1 MRPAPAVARHR
12 PRRLLVGVAAA
23 CAWIVLAAAPAAG
36 HAVLEGGSVVDG
48 QVLPEVPDEVR
59 LQFNEPVTTPQG
71 GIRVYDAAGGRVD
84 AGDAGVAPDDPSAVR
99 VGLGGDVGDG
109 TYVVTYRITS
119 ADGHPVSGA
128 LVFSIG
134 EEAGATDELV
144 AQVFSSDA
152 DRPWA
157 VAATLARWAMYAGV
171 LLAAGIAAT
180 TWWLRREVGEDD
192 APVAAV
198 LRWTAWLALA
208 ATVLG
213 LWLQQAL
220 VTGAGF
226 GALVD
231 VGGLAGSLGTWFG
244 ISAVVRLVGAGMLL
258 WAAAGRRWAVAAAGG
273 GLAALSL
280 LLEGHTLTTEPAVVV
295 WVADAVHVAAA
306 ATWAGGL
313 VVLGLLLRR
322 RRRADDPV
330 GAGRLVAR
338 FSWLFTLSVVAVV
351 AAGLALSWVE
361 VRAMRALTSTAF
373 GWTLVVKLVL
383 VAPLLA
389 LGVWNNQRLVP
400 VITARRARAAAPR
413 PVPAGGSGE
422 QPAGGAATGDPDAPS
437 PVVARDRAWAQ
448 LRRVVTAELVLVAAV
463 LAATSVLVN
472 LQPAAQAA
480 GVTGAFT
487 TRTELEGVG
496 SVDVTVDPNR
506 VGRNEIHLYLLSETG
521 RPTDLADDVTLTL
534 THPELDIGP
543 LVREP
548 LVAGPGHWLLAGPE
562 LSVPGTWEIT
572 IEAAVGRFEE
582 STTTVEVTVNP

>member
-128 LVFSIG
+128 LVFSVG

-208 ATVLG
+208 ATVL
-213 LWLQQAL
+213 
-220 VTGAGF
+220 
-226 GALVD
+226 D
-231 VGGLAGSLGTWFG
+231 
-244 ISAVVRLVGAGMLL
+244 
-258 WAAAGRRWAVAAAGG
+258 
-273 GLAALSL
+273 
-280 LLEGHTLTTEPAVVV
+280 
-295 WVADAVHVAAA
+295 
-306 ATWAGGL
+306 
-313 VVLGLLLRR
+313 
-322 RRRADDPV
+322 
-330 GAGRLVAR
+330 
-338 FSWLFTLSVVAVV
+338 
-351 AAGLALSWVE
+351 
-361 VRAMRALTSTAF
+361 
-373 GWTLVVKLVL
+373 
-383 VAPLLA
+383 
-389 LGVWNNQRLVP
+389 
-400 VITARRARAAAPR
+400 
-413 PVPAGGSGE
+413 
-422 QPAGGAATGDPDAPS
+422 
-437 PVVARDRAWAQ
+437 
-448 LRRVVTAELVLVAAV
+448 
-463 LAATSVLVN
+463 
-472 LQPAAQAA
+472 AA
-480 GVTGAFT
+480 GVPTAD
-487 TRTELEGVG
+487 LCH
-496 SVDVTVDPNR
+496 
-506 VGRNEIHLYLLSETG
+506 VGRL
-521 RPTDLADDVTLTL
+521 
-534 THPELDIGP
+534 
-543 LVREP
+543 
-548 LVAGPGHWLLAGPE
+548 GPE
-562 LSVPGTWEIT
+562 
-572 IEAAVGRFEE
+572 EAAAKRLARARDIPRMPTAPAPISGPRSPSRVWVMRA
-582 STTTVEVTVNP
+582 